1 MFLCLNFP
9 GSLGTFNKLY
19 HFDLTPVLVNLQLT
33 SDETLIHQKTFSRAT
48 QSFIFCSSR
57 QKYYFFCSKNPIFA
71 YISCGLC
78 CSSWCTNPSLIWV
91 DLLLRLQ
98 LTPHCNWI
106 TVDLADPPPHLNN
119 DDNSCAGAF
128 KSKLLISYYCHC
140 WQYYQQKECSSNHF
154 YLFDLFLHLQYQLF
168 ILDQW
173 LSRSS

>member
-78 CSSWCTNPSLIWV
+78 CSSWCTNPSLIWGWSSSSFLV
-91 DLLLRLQ
+91 NNTLK
-98 LTPHCNWI
+98 
-106 TVDLADPPPHLNN
+106 LN
-119 DDNSCAGAF
+119 
-128 KSKLLISYYCHC
+128 Y
-140 WQYYQQKECSSNHF
+140 
-154 YLFDLFLHLQYQLF
+154 
-168 ILDQW
+168 
-173 LSRSS
+173 SRSCRASPASK